1 MGGGRMGAVFPGKP
15 RSPPAVPKRILRALR
30 FEGVV
35 AAIGGR
41 GRNGLRGRGCG
52 RRGAAAVWQRGW
64 AAAAAPALGRG
75 SPGSAG
81 ERPNASASLAGEGA
95 ADSACG
101 RSAPALGQPRG
112 GEERR
117 VGKQRGRGACG
128 FSGCLNPQEFRTAS
142 RLKIHVSLSPVVT
155 RCKMS
160 FEFCRLWY
168 RDVLQFTI
176 SGN

>member
-1 MGGGRMGAVFPGKP
+1 M
-15 RSPPAVPKRILRALR
+15 
-30 FEGVV
+30 
-35 AAIGGR
+35 
-41 GRNGLRGRGCG
+41 
-52 RRGAAAVWQRGW
+52 WQRGW
-64 AAAAAPALGRG
+64 AAAAAPTLGSG

-101 RSAPALGQPRG
+101 RSALRWGSLGG
-112 GEERR
+112 VKNDVWE
-117 VGKQRGRGACG
+117 KQRGRGACG
-128 FSGCLNPQEFRTAS
+128 FSGCLNPQEFRTAT

-168 RDVLQFTI
+168 RDVLQFTVDH
-176 SGN
+176 